1 MNCHRCGSSS
11 PDEARFC
18 AHCGAK
24 LVAECPACGAEN
36 AGDSASCTRCGWP
49 MPAFDALAREG
60 QAARDLLEPVLRSRT
75 MIEGERKDITVLFAD
90 ITGSTEIVAG
100 LDPEQAMARLDG
112 VVRAM
117 TAAVR
122 RYGGFDRPQGDGIMA
137 LFGAPL
143 ADQDHAVRGCL
154 AALAMQSAAAEFDG
168 AIAIRVG
175 IHSGSVVVR
184 SVRTGGA
191 TVFDAIGET
200 VHIASRME
208 QAAEPGTIRITAD
221 TYRLAKDF
229 VQARPV
235 GVLPVKGIVGGI
247 EQFQLVGRTS
257 LRTLWD
263 ARASARLTPFVA
275 RLAELA
281 TLRHAASD
289 ALSGSGRV
297 VLLSGDAGAGKSRLV
312 HEFLRELRAESWTV
326 LRSGAMPFSLNA
338 PYAMLATLLGAWLG
352 LDERD
357 AVPADRLWQAVEGW
371 RDADRWSYPALAAV
385 LDLPIDDPEW
395 RTLDSDS
402 RRRHTVE
409 AVMSSIASM
418 CRERALVL
426 VFEDLQWADSE
437 SAAIVSMLTRRA
449 ESLRLLIIATRRSG
463 EPSGVAGD
471 AHAIALHVNPLP
483 PEAAEQMLVH
493 LLGADP
499 ELGSLQRFLVEK
511 TGGVPFFLEETTR
524 ALAETGALDD
534 TAGGFRQRVKIESIR
549 VPSNVRLVLASR
561 IDRLPLP
568 EKELLHVAS
577 VIGHEVP
584 QEILRAVAD
593 LPQEEVGSRVAALEH
608 AGFLR
613 TGSSGLVFEHMLTR
627 DVAYETLL
635 LSRRKALHQRVFEAM
650 EARSGEQ
657 VHLLAHHAFLGGLW
671 PKALHY
677 LLQAANRALEI
688 SAYTEAISLL
698 EQALETLGHLPRT
711 PEILTRGI
719 DVRLAMRAA
728 LAAPTADLAR
738 IRQYVNEAKAIA
750 LELGD
755 DRRLGAIAL
764 SEAAIHNQLGNCE
777 GAIAAGRL
785 AQSMADKLR
794 DAGLSSSARIFI
806 GQAHLWRGE
815 LAEARAV
822 LRVETDWR
830 SSEFR
835 HRRFGTTGTTSIL
848 SLHVL
853 ASANA
858 FAGAFEAGEK
868 FAADAV
874 TIAAE
879 GGRAYDVVHAAWCR
893 GWLRSYRG
901 AMDEGQQVL
910 EEAMRLCEGMQIRY
924 FMPAVAAALGSIH
937 AECGRAA
944 EGSALLSRA
953 LTTQRANALPYGE
966 AWTSALLGIAR
977 LREGDLEQAAS
988 LAARALELAA
998 THGYGTVEVMG
1009 ERLFAAAVGRLARP
1023 AEADQHF
1030 ARAVAR
1036 AESLGLRPELAHCRL
1051 ERGLLLCDL
1060 ARPEEAAHE
1069 LGLAADLY
1077 AEMGMEFWR
1086 AKAAA
1091 ALDEIGGAV
1100 RQ

>member
-1 MNCHRCGSSS
+1 
-11 PDEARFC
+11 
-18 AHCGAK
+18 
-24 LVAECPACGAEN
+24 
-36 AGDSASCTRCGWP
+36 

-60 QAARDLLEPVLRSRT
+60 QAARDPLDPVLSSRT

-90 ITGSTEIVAG
+90 IIGSTEIVAG

-112 VVRAM
+112 AVRAM

-154 AALAMQSAAAEFDG
+154 AALAMQGASAELGG
-168 AIAIRVG
+168 AIAIRIG
-175 IHSGSVVVR
+175 IHSGAVVVR

-235 GVLPVKGIVGGI
+235 GVLPVKGIAGGI
-247 EQFQLVGRTS
+247 DQFELVGRTS

-281 TLRHAASD
+281 TLRHAAGD
-289 ALSGSGRV
+289 ALAGTERS
-297 VLLSGDAGAGKSRLV
+297 VLVSGDAGTGKSRLV

-357 AVPADRLWQAVEGW
+357 VIPAERLREAVAGW
-371 RDADRWSYPALAAV
+371 EAADRWSYPALASV
-385 LDLPIDDPEW
+385 LDLPVDDSDW
-395 RTLDSDS
+395 RTLDPDS
-402 RRRHTVE
+402 RRRHTVD
-409 AVMSSIASM
+409 AVMTWIASL
-418 CRERALVL
+418 CRERALLL

-437 SAAIVSMLTRRA
+437 SAAIVSMLARRA
-449 ESLRLLIIATRRSG
+449 GNLRLLVIATRRSG
-463 EPSGVAGD
+463 EASGFAGD
-471 AHAIALHVNPLP
+471 AHAIALHVDPLP

-493 LLGADP
+493 LIGADP

-593 LPQEEVGSRVAALEH
+593 LPQEEVDSRVVALEH

-613 TGSSGLVFEHMLTR
+613 PGPSGLVFEHMLTR

-635 LSRRKALHQRVFEAM
+635 LSRRKTLHQHVFEAM
-650 EARSGEQ
+650 EQRSGEQ
-657 VHLLAHHAFLGGLW
+657 AHLLAHHAFQGEVW

-677 LLQAANRALEI
+677 LLQAANRALEL

-698 EQALETLGHLPRT
+698 EQALEALTHLPRT
-711 PEILTRGI
+711 ADYLARGI
-719 DVRLAMRAA
+719 DVRLALRAA
-728 LAAPTADLAR
+728 LAPATSDFSR
-738 IRQYVNEAKAIA
+738 IRQLIDEAKVIA
-750 LELGD
+750 ADIGD
-755 DRRLGAIAL
+755 DRRLGVVAL
-764 SEAAIHNQLGNCE
+764 SEAVIHNQLGDCQS
-777 GAIAAGRL
+777 GIAAGRL
-785 AQSMADKLR
+785 AESIANKLGDR
-794 DAGLSSSARIFI
+794 GLSLSARIFV

-815 LAEARAV
+815 LAEAHAAV
-822 LRVETDWR
+822 SADIDWTAKELR
-830 SSEFR
+830 
-835 HRRFGTTGTTSIL
+835 HQPFGTTSTNSIL

-853 ASANA
+853 ASANG
-858 FAGAFEAGEK
+858 FAGRFDESEK
-868 FAADAV
+868 CAADAV
-874 TIAAE
+874 AIAEE
-879 GGRAYDVVHAAWCR
+879 GGRAYDRVYAGWFR
-893 GWLRSYRG
+893 GWVLSYRG
-901 AMDEGQQVL
+901 MMVESQKLL
-910 EEAMRLCEGMQIRY
+910 EEALKLGEAMQIRY
-924 FMPAVAAALGSIH
+924 FLPAIAATLGTVYV
-937 AECGRAA
+937 ERGRAA
-944 EGSALLSRA
+944 EGTALLARA
-953 LTTQRANALPYGE
+953 LAAQQAVGLPYAE
-966 AWTSALLGIAR
+966 SWTSALLATGR
-977 LREGDLEQAAS
+977 LREGDAEQAAA
-988 LAARALELAA
+988 LATRALELAA
-998 THGYGTVEVMG
+998 THGYGTVDVMG

-1030 ARAVAR
+1030 ARAIAR
-1036 AESLGLRPELAHCRL
+1036 AEALGLRPELAHCRL
-1051 ERGLLLCDL
+1051 ERGLLLRDL
-1060 ARPEEAAHE
+1060 TRPDEAAHE
-1069 LGLAADLY
+1069 IGLAADLY

-1091 ALDEIGGAV
+1091 ALDEIGDAV

>member
-1 MNCHRCGSSS
+1 MAVLDAPARASQRTR
-11 PDEARFC
+11 EA
-18 AHCGAK
+18 
-24 LVAECPACGAEN
+24 
-36 AGDSASCTRCGWP
+36 
-49 MPAFDALAREG
+49 
-60 QAARDLLEPVLRSRT
+60 LEPVLRSRT
-75 MIEGERKDITVLFAD
+75 MIEGERKEITVLFAD
-90 ITGSTEIVAG
+90 IIGSTEIVAG

-112 VVRAM
+112 AVRAM

-143 ADQDHAVRGCL
+143 ADQDHAARGCL
-154 AALAMQSAAAEFDG
+154 AALAMQSAVAEHDA
-168 AIAIRVG
+168 AIAIRIG
-175 IHSGSVVVR
+175 IHSGPVVVR
-184 SVRTGGA
+184 SVQTGAA

-200 VHIASRME
+200 VHVASRME
-208 QAAEPGTIRITAD
+208 QAAAPGTIRITGD
-221 TYRLAKDF
+221 TYRLARDF
-229 VQARPV
+229 IRVRPV
-235 GVLPVKGIVGGI
+235 GTLPVKGIAGGV
-247 EQFQLVGRTS
+247 EQFELAGRTA

-263 ARASARLTPFVA
+263 ARAASRLTPFVA
-275 RLAELA
+275 RQGELA
-281 TLRHAASD
+281 TLRQAASE
-289 ALSGSGRV
+289 ALAGSGRM
-297 VLLSGDAGAGKSRLV
+297 VLVSGDAGTGKSRLV
-312 HEFLRELRAESWTV
+312 FEFQHELRTDAWRV

-338 PYAMLATLLGAWLG
+338 PYGMLAMLLAAWLG

-357 AVPADRLWQAVEGW
+357 AVMSDRLREAVSSWSG
-371 RDADRWSYPALAAV
+371 ADRWSLPALAAV

-402 RRRHTVE
+402 RRRHTLD
-409 AVMSSIASM
+409 AVTGWIASL
-418 CRERALVL
+418 CRDRALLL

-437 SAAIVSMLTRRA
+437 SAAIVSMLARRA
-449 ESLRLLIIATRRSG
+449 ASLRLLIIGTRRSG
-463 EPSGVAGD
+463 EPSGLAGD
-471 AHAIALHVNPLP
+471 VNAIALRLDPLP
-483 PEAAEQMLVH
+483 PAAAEQMLVH

-524 ALAETGALDD
+524 ALAETGALGD
-534 TAGGFRQRVKIESIR
+534 TLGGDRQRVKIDDIR

-561 IDRLPLP
+561 IDRLPPP

-577 VIGHEVP
+577 VIGREVP
-584 QEILRAVAD
+584 QEILQAVAD
-593 LPQEEVGSRVAALEH
+593 LPGEEVEARVVGLER

-613 TGSSGLVFEHMLTR
+613 AGPSGLVFEHMLTR

-635 LSRRKALHQRVFEAM
+635 LSRRKALHQRVLEAM
-650 EARSGEQ
+650 EQRSGEQ
-657 VHLLAHHAFLGGLW
+657 AHLLAHHAFQGGLW

-677 LLQAANRALEI
+677 LLQAANRALEL

-698 EQALETLGHLPRT
+698 EQALETLSHLPRT
-711 PEILTRGI
+711 PEFLTRGI

-738 IRQYVNEAKAIA
+738 IRQYVSEAKTIA

-777 GAIAAGRL
+777 SAIAAGQQ
-785 AQSMADKLR
+785 AQSMAEKL
-794 DAGLSSSARIFI
+794 DDTGLSISARIFI

-822 LRVETDWR
+822 LGVETDWR

-835 HRRFGTTGTTSIL
+835 HRRFGTTGTSSIL

-874 TIAAE
+874 AIAAE

-893 GWLRSYRG
+893 GWVLSYRG
-901 AMDEGQQVL
+901 AMAEGQQVL
-910 EEAMRLCEGMQIRY
+910 EEALRLCERMQVRY
-924 FMPAVAAALGSIH
+924 FLPAVAAALGSIY

-944 EGSALLSRA
+944 EGTALLTRA
-953 LTTQRANALPYGE
+953 LATQRANALPYGE
-966 AWTSALLGIAR
+966 AWTSALLGVAR
-977 LREGDLEQAAS
+977 MREGDLEHAAS

-998 THGYGTVEVMG
+998 THGYGAVEVMG

-1023 AEADQHF
+1023 TEAEQHF
-1030 ARAVAR
+1030 ERAIAR
-1036 AESLGLRPELAHCRL
+1036 AEALGLRPELAHCRL
-1051 ERGLLLCDL
+1051 ERGLLLRER
-1060 ARPEEAAHE
+1060 AAPEEARRE
-1069 LGLAADLY
+1069 LGLAAALY

-1091 ALDEIGGAV
+1091 ALDEIGGPV